1 MAYNYLTQHDSP
13 NFSNGNNGRKYIVI
27 HHWDDPAKNPQFEN
41 IVSWLC
47 NKNAQVSAHFVATGT
62 GRRVACLVDLD
73 KTAWHAGNFNAN
85 MESIGVECDPRCR
98 DEDYDVVAEL
108 ICELRAIYGDL
119 PLKGHRDIVPTSC
132 PGNWDLTRL
141 DNLAR
146 TKQYNGGFGKS
157 TSKLQ
162 PPNPS
167 LQVPN
172 AVKLSEVERYTVNF
186 TGCKLWDLTTNP
198 HYSAVKEFEKGQ
210 VLEFYAYIPFNGT
223 KYMVTEYSF
232 IKGIKNGVN
241 VVDLTRLEPI
251 LEPKPTEPI
260 NNPEKEPEA
269 PETPDNGQIQE
280 PKPTEPIEKPT
291 KPEKEEPKDEY
302 DDVEKVGEEINKQI
316 NKSWFMRILSFIINL
331 IIKAITR

>member
-1 MAYNYLTQHDSP
+1 MAYNYITQHNSP
-13 NFSNGNNGRKYIVI
+13 SFTGGRGGKKIEFIII
-27 HHWDDPAKNPQFEN
+27 HWWDDPSKNPSFEGVIN
-41 IVSWLC
+41 TLT
-47 NKNAQVSAHFVATGT
+47 NPARQASAHFVATGT
-62 GRRVACLVDLD
+62 NRRVACLVDLPE
-73 KTAWHAGNFNAN
+73 TAWHAGNFDAN
-85 MESIGVECDPRCR
+85 QRSIGIECDPRCR

-108 ICELRAIYGDL
+108 VCELRAIYGNL
-119 PLKGHRDIVPTSC
+119 PLRRHSEFSSTQC
-132 PGNWDLTRL
+132 PGNYD
-141 DNLAR
+141 LAR
-146 TKQYNGGFGKS
+146 IDRESKNKVYNGTFGK
-157 TSKLQ
+157 TTNITTL
-162 PPNPS
+162 P
-167 LQVPN
+167 VPN
-172 AVKLSEVERYTVNF
+172 AIKFDKPQLFTMNFDGVNLWKL
-186 TGCKLWDLTTNP
+186 DTNP
-198 HYSAVKEFEKGQ
+198 NYQSAKTFQKGEEFEAYG
-210 VLEFYAYIPFNGT
+210 YIPFNNT
-223 KYMVTEYSF
+223 KYLVTEYSF
-232 IKGIKNGVN
+232 SKGIKNGVN